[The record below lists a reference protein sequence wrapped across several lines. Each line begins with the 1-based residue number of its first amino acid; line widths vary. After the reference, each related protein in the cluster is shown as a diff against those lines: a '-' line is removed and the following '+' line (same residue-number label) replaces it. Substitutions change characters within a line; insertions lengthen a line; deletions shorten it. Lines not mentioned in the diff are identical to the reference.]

1 MSESTVKLE
10 TQFQGDFLEIRD
22 IITRN
27 RKHYPNSIFPPITV
41 DQFQDYV
48 PNRQQ
53 QIQIKTKIYVSQK
66 YAQLRLRKRH
76 FFIKLLRDFQS
87 EFSYVFSVYMH
98 ATKYYKGFCVYIC
111 LWLSLILN
119 PIICLPRAFVF
130 MFISKIAFDIFS

>member
-1 MSESTVKLE
+1 MPESTVKLE

-53 QIQIKTKIYVSQK
+53 QIQIKTKTYVSQK
-66 YAQLRLRKRH
+66 YAQLRLLRKRH
-76 FFIKLLRDFQS
+76 FFQKA
-87 EFSYVFSVYMH
+87 V
-98 ATKYYKGFCVYIC
+98 KG
-111 LWLSLILN
+111 LSI
-119 PIICLPRAFVF
+119 
-130 MFISKIAFDIFS
+130 